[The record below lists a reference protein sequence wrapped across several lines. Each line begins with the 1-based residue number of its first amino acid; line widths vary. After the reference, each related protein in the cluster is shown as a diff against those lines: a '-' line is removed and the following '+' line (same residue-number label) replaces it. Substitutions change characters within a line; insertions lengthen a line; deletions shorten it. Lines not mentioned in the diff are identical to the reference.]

1 MGKTQPYQTNQPTR
15 IRVLTW
21 HLIVFHCF
29 CQTIFG
35 MIVHH
40 DFHRQISSSTNR
52 NSDDTHLG
60 GGGFGGVEFGGF
72 QRRGEATE
80 KNTDVGSKTEVEQLE
95 GFLFSY
101 ISN

>member
-1 MGKTQPYQTNQPTR
+1 MTSIAKFPVRQTGIRMIPT
-15 IRVLTW
+15 W
-21 HLIVFHCF
+21 
-29 CQTIFG
+29 
-35 MIVHH
+35 
-40 DFHRQISSSTNR
+40 
-52 NSDDTHLG
+52 